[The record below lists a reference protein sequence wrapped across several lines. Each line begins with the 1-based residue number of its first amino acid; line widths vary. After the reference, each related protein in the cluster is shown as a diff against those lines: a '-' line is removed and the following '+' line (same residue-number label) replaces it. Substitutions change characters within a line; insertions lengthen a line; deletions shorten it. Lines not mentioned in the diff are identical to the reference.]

1 MLEQNVKICN
11 MCIAT
16 TGISRHFYFNFLS
29 NNSCFK
35 PYLILGPFFSIKNT
49 HSLNINLSVD
59 KINNFKDQIY
69 FFHKTKQIVF
79 ETQIQKKK
87 IIIIILKF
95 CNPMNFLK
103 KLLENVVVTT
113 CTSFFKK
120 EAILPFL

>member
-16 TGISRHFYFNFLS
+16 TEISRHFYFNFLS

-87 IIIIILKF
+87 K
-95 CNPMNFLK
+95 
-103 KLLENVVVTT
+103 
-113 CTSFFKK
+113 
-120 EAILPFL
+120 

>member
-59 KINNFKDQIY
+59 KINNFKDQIH

-87 IIIIILKF
+87 
-95 CNPMNFLK
+95 NNNFNE
-103 KLLENVVVTT
+103 LLEKATGKCRRHNMHK
-113 CTSFFKK
+113 FF
-120 EAILPFL
+120 